1 MYNLNS
7 SQMIRNE
14 LLKTVP
20 KHENSSL
27 NGSRGDNLDDRTQHP
42 GLQSSEVNNL
52 NPDLESSSANLAT
65 TTSTCNICSK
75 TLSSAWSLR
84 RHIRTHTGEKPFICD
99 FEDCGASFLQKSALT
114 EHYRSHTGEKPY
126 ECEYCNYKSSRS
138 DALNRHR
145 RHVHNKQNTA
155 LQESKSN
162 ASTRSKSINTK
173 VKTRNSNGV
182 IRSNSTQDNTDKVKN
197 YSAFN
202 LFWLGFFFKNRL
214 SEHHRDWVYYLIMLV
229 KKVSAEPK
237 LFFIERILSMSSLQL
252 PFW

>member
-145 RHVHNKQNTA
+145 RHVHNKKNTA

-202 LFWLGFFFKNRL
+202 LF
-214 SEHHRDWVYYLIMLV
+214 
-229 KKVSAEPK
+229 
-237 LFFIERILSMSSLQL
+237 
-252 PFW
+252 